1 MSRYRDFPVL
11 NDVNIQTHFQLE
23 KHIVFHQM
31 INHIDLKC
39 ERKNVK
45 TIRWIVVIEMVR
57 FERIFSKKKGVRTAI
72 SITTHNAA

>member
-1 MSRYRDFPVL
+1 MTYHIIINQKNKKNIDF
-11 NDVNIQTHFQLE
+11 H
-23 KHIVFHQM
+23 KM

-57 FERIFSKKKGVRTAI
+57 FERIFSKKKA
-72 SITTHNAA
+72 SKPPSL

>member
-1 MSRYRDFPVL
+1 MSRYCDFPVS
-11 NDVNIQTHFQLE
+11 NDANIQTHFQLE

-45 TIRWIVVIEMVR
+45 TIRWIVVIEMIR
-57 FERIFSKKKGVRTAI
+57 FELSFEETGPKPPSL
-72 SITTHNAA
+72 

>member
-11 NDVNIQTHFQLE
+11 NDANIQTHVQLE

-57 FERIFSKKKGVRTAI
+57 FERIFSKKKA
-72 SITTHNAA
+72 SKPPSL